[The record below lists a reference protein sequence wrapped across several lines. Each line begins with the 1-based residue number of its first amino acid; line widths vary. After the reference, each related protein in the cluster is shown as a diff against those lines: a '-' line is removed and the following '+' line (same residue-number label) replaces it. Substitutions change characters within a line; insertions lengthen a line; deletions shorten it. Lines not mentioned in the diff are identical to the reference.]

1 MPTCHYLSD
10 ISQKILSSTSK
21 RQHKQHNIAFSL
33 FFSQDTHTHTHRLP
47 EILAFSVKKKARCH
61 AVQMQDAS

>member
-10 ISQKILSSTSK
+10 ISQKNLSSTSK

-33 FFSQDTHTHTHRLP
+33 FFSQDTHTQTLP
-47 EILAFSVKKKARCH
+47 EILAFSVKKKATCH